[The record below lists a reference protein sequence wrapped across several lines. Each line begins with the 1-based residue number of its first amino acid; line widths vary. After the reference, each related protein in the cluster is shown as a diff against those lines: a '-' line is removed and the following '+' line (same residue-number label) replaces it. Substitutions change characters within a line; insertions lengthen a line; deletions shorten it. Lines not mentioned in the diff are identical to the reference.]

1 MINKNVEKAINDQI
15 VVEGYSSQLYLA
27 MASWCETKGFAG
39 AAKFLYVHA
48 DEERMHMLK
57 FIHYLNDRGGHALV
71 PALKAPPKDYK
82 DIFGLFG
89 EIMKHEEYVTGC
101 INSLVEVSMKE
112 KDFNTANFLQWYVM
126 EQVEEESLFRSILD
140 KINLLGKE
148 KSLFYLIDKELEGMA
163 TAGAGGAA

>member
-1 MINKNVEKAINDQI
+1 MNKNVEKAINAQI

-27 MASWCETKGFAG
+27 MASWCEANGFPG
-39 AAKFLYVHA
+39 AAHFLFVHA

-57 FIHYLNDRGGHALV
+57 FIHYVNDRNGHAVV

-82 DIFGLFG
+82 NIFHVFE
-89 EIMKHEEYVTGC
+89 EIMKHEEYVTAE
-101 INSLVEVSMKE
+101 INGLVEAAMNE
-112 KDFNTANFLQWYVM
+112 KDFNTVNFLQWYVM

-148 KSLFYLIDKELEGMA
+148 KGMFYLLDKELDSMA
-163 TAGAGGAA
+163 VAPAAAKA

>member
-1 MINKNVEKAINDQI
+1 MINKNVEKAINAQI

-27 MASWCETKGFAG
+27 MASWCEANGFPG
-39 AAKFLYVHA
+39 AAQFLYVHA

-57 FIHYLNDRGGHALV
+57 FIHYVNDRGGYAVV

-82 DIFGLFG
+82 NIFHVFE
-89 EIMKHEEYVTGC
+89 EIMKHEEYVTNE
-101 INSLVEVSMKE
+101 INGLVEVSMKE

-126 EQVEEESLFRSILD
+126 EQVEEESLFNSILD

-148 KSLFYLIDKELEGMA
+148 KGMFYLLDKELGSMA
-163 TAGAGGAA
+163 TAPAAKA